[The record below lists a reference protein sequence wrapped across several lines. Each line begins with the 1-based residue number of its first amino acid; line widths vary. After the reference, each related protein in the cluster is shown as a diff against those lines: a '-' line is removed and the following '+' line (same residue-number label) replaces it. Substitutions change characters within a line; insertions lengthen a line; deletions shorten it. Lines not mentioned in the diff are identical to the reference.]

1 VLNGRGA
8 FRVFASSLCC
18 HGPLLHDC
26 SVCVEKDVVCWK
38 GPVLVPRVTLRGG
51 KSYDVPAGQTVAQAL
66 AAGGIAVGD
75 DLLAASVNGQ
85 STDLSALLSSDATI
99 EPLRFDSPEGREV
112 YRHSS
117 THIMAQAVKELFPTA
132 QLTIGPALEDSF
144 YYDFAYDRPFTPE
157 DLEKIEVRAREIAQ
171 RRLPIARREFS
182 KPEAIDFFK
191 RRGEHYKVELIQ
203 GFPDA
208 EPISAY
214 SQGEFVDLCRGPHL
228 PSTGHVGAFKLLTT
242 AGAYWRGDERNP
254 MLQRIYGT
262 SFPTKTELDAHLAR
276 LEEIKRRDHRKVGKE
291 LDLISVQDEIGP
303 GLVLWHPKG
312 AAVRLLIENFWREQH
327 IKDGYELVYSPHVA
341 RLDLW
346 KTSGHVDYYRE
357 NMFASM
363 KLEGSEYQLKPMNCP
378 YHIMIYKSHLRSYRD
393 LPIRYGE
400 LGTVY
405 RYERTGVLHGLL
417 RVRGFTQDDAHLFCR
432 PDQIETEVSRVLD
445 FTFFILRTF
454 GFSEF
459 EVFLSTRPKES
470 VGSEEHWTLATSAL
484 EAALKNR
491 NIAFHLDPGGGAF
504 YGPKIDIKIKDA
516 LGRSWQC
523 STIQVDFNNPERFQL
538 AYIGEDGKPHQPIMI
553 HRALMGSIERF
564 FGILVEHYGGAFPTW
579 LAPVQAVV
587 LAITDSQ
594 REYVAKVVAD
604 MKAAGFRVEADLR
617 NEKIG
622 LKIREAEKA
631 KIPFMFVAGEREVH
645 SGSLSVRG
653 RSGANLGTMT
663 VAGAL
668 DLLRVEVSRAGQ
680 QPSPTS

>member
-1 VLNGRGA
+1 M
-8 FRVFASSLCC
+8 
-18 HGPLLHDC
+18 P
-26 SVCVEKDVVCWK
+26 K
-38 GPVLVPRVTLRGG
+38 VTLKNG
-51 KSYDVPAGQTVAQAL
+51 KSFDVPPGSTIAEAL
-66 AAGGIAVGD
+66 AAGGLRVG
-75 DLLAASVNGQ
+75 LEVLAASVNGK
-85 STDLSALLSSDATI
+85 STDLSTPLTTDATI
-99 EPLRFDSPEGREV
+99 DPLGFDTAEGREI

-117 THIMAQAVKELFPTA
+117 THIMAQAVKELFPSA

-157 DLEKIEVRAREIAQ
+157 DLENIEQRAREIAKRKLAVT
-171 RRLPIARREFS
+171 RRDLT
-182 KPEAIDFFK
+182 KQEALELF
-191 RRGEHYKVELIQ
+191 RSRGEHYKVELIE
-203 GFPDA
+203 GFPDQ
-208 EPISAY
+208 EPISIY
-214 SQGEFVDLCRGPHL
+214 TQGEFVDLCRGPHV
-228 PSTGHVGAFKLLTT
+228 PSTGHVGALKLLTT

-262 SFPTKTELDAHLAR
+262 SFPTKAELDAHLAK

-312 AAVRLLIENFWREQH
+312 AVIRLLIENFWREQH
-327 IKDGYELVYSPHVA
+327 LRDGYELVYSPHVA

-346 KTSGHVDYYRE
+346 KTSGHVDYYRD
-357 NMFASM
+357 NMFAPM

-378 YHIMIYKSHLRSYRD
+378 YHIMIYKSHLRSYRE

-432 PDQIETEVSRVLD
+432 PDQIEAEVSRVLD

-454 GFSEF
+454 GFMEF
-459 EVFLSTRPKES
+459 EVFLSTRPNES
-470 VGSEEHWTLATSAL
+470 VGAEEHWTLATSAL
-484 EAALKNR
+484 EAALKSR
-491 NIAFHLDPGGGAF
+491 SISFHLDPGGGAF

-523 STIQVDFNNPERFQL
+523 STIQIDFNNPERFEL
-538 AYIGEDGKPHQPIMI
+538 SYIGEDGKSHQPIMI

-564 FGILVEHYGGAFPTW
+564 FGILIEHYAGAFPTW

-587 LAITDSQ
+587 MAITDNQ
-594 REYVAKVVAD
+594 REFVTEVTAH
-604 MKAAGFRVEADLR
+604 MKASGFRVESDIR

-622 LKIREAEKA
+622 FKIREAEKA
-631 KIPFMFVAGEREVH
+631 KIPFMFVVGDREVQ
-645 SGSLSVRG
+645 SRSLSVRG

-663 VAGAL
+663 VQGAL
-668 DLLRVEVSRAGQ
+668 DLLKTEVERVGQ
-680 QPSPTS
+680 QLSPTS